1 MITEKDIDKIKEIY
15 EKKLYLILKQKRYKM
30 PKEMIMQ
37 IRKSVFHDNS
47 ILVNE
52 IFSSFNT
59 YLVRHITDEER
70 RKINE
75 INFLIDKFTF
85 TLICRLLKENNV
97 VYDKNRYI
105 TAINNPYPQLREYV
119 RRNFRG
125 TFTIYSLL
133 REFDGRYYV
142 SWCKTN
148 RVENIL
154 QKGMLLDCEKIL
166 QIFEKANG
174 NN

>member
-52 IFSSFNT
+52 IFSSFNIYLT
-59 YLVRHITDEER
+59 YNITDEER

-97 VYDKNRYI
+97 IYDRTRNI
-105 TAINNPYPQLREYV
+105 TVINNPYSQLREYV

-125 TFTIYSLL
+125 TFTIYRLL

-148 RVENIL
+148 QVEKIL

-166 QIFEKANG
+166 QIIEKVNG

>member
-52 IFSSFNT
+52 IFSTFAIYLT
-59 YLVRHITDEER
+59 YNITEKEQ

-97 VYDKNRYI
+97 IYDRTRNI
-105 TAINNPYPQLREYV
+105 TVINNPYPQLREYV
-119 RRNFRG
+119 RQNFRG
-125 TFTIYSLL
+125 TFTIYRLL
-133 REFDGRYYV
+133 REFDGFYYV

-148 RVENIL
+148 QVEKIL

-166 QIFEKANG
+166 QIIEKVNG

>member
-30 PKEMIMQ
+30 PKEMIRQ

-52 IFSSFNT
+52 IFSTFAIYLT
-59 YLVRHITDEER
+59 YNITDEER

-97 VYDKNRYI
+97 IYDKKRNI

-133 REFDGRYYV
+133 CQFKTDWGV

-148 RVENIL
+148 QVEKIL

-166 QIFEKANG
+166 QIFEKAND

>member
-1 MITEKDIDKIKEIY
+1 MITEKNIDKIKEIY
-15 EKKLYLILKQKRYKM
+15 EKKLYLILKQKRYKL
-30 PKEMIMQ
+30 PKEIIMQ
-37 IRKSVFHDNS
+37 IRKSMINNS
-47 ILVNE
+47 YIPVNE
-52 IFSSFNT
+52 IFSTFT
-59 YLVRHITDEER
+59 VYLAHHLTVEER

-85 TLICRLLKENNV
+85 TLICRLLKENSV
-97 VYDKNRYI
+97 IYDRKKNI
-105 TAINNPYPQLREYV
+105 TVINNPYPQLREYV

-125 TFTIYSLL
+125 TFTIYTLL

-142 SWCKTN
+142 SWCNTN

-154 QKGMLLDCEKIL
+154 QRGMLLECEKIL
-166 QIFEKANG
+166 QIFEKAND

>member
-1 MITEKDIDKIKEIY
+1 VIIEKDIDKIKEIY
-15 EKKLYLILKQKRYKM
+15 EKKLYLILKQKRYEM
-30 PKEMIMQ
+30 LKEMIMR

-52 IFSSFNT
+52 IFSTFAIYLT
-59 YLVRHITDEER
+59 YNITEKEQ

-75 INFLIDKFTF
+75 INFLINKFTF

-97 VYDKNRYI
+97 IYDRTRNI
-105 TAINNPYPQLREYV
+105 TVINNPYTQLREYV
-119 RRNFRG
+119 RRNFHG

-148 RVENIL
+148 QVEKIL

-166 QIFEKANG
+166 QIIEKVNG

>member
-30 PKEMIMQ
+30 PKEIIMQ
-37 IRKSVFHDNS
+37 IRKSVFHNNL

-52 IFSSFNT
+52 IFSTFAV
-59 YLVRHITDEER
+59 YLARHITDEEQ

-85 TLICRLLKENNV
+85 TLICRLLKENSV
-97 VYDKNRYI
+97 IYDRKINI

-148 RVENIL
+148 QVENIL

-166 QIFEKANG
+166 QIIEKVNG